1 MRLIPLLFLTASTSL
16 FSLTLSQEETKE
28 IADKIWRNECGGT
41 LAGLTHWG
49 KGEGFGSFGIGHF
62 IWYADGKKERFEET
76 FPELIAFLQKHKA
89 SIPLWLQK
97 SPRCPWS
104 TREAF
109 YQEIDS
115 PKMVALR
122 QMLLATRGLQA
133 AFMIERFEKALP
145 KLEQKEEILQKISIL
160 TSTKQGTYALIDY
173 LNFKGSGLSSEEA
186 YQGKGWGLLQVLSSM
201 SSSGDPL
208 KEFVASAKETLALR
222 VKNAPPQRE
231 EERWLSGWYN
241 RLESYLD

>member
-1 MRLIPLLFLTASTSL
+1 MKQIALLLLTVSTSL
-16 FSLTLSQEETKE
+16 FSLTVSSEDAKE
-28 IADKIWRNECGGT
+28 IADKIWKNECGGT

-89 SIPLWLQK
+89 AVPLWLQK
-97 SPRCPWS
+97 CPRCPWS

-109 YQEIDS
+109 YKDIDS
-115 PKMVALR
+115 PNMVALR
-122 QMLLATRGLQA
+122 QMLMATRGLQA
-133 AFMIERFEKALP
+133 SFMIERFEKALT
-145 KLEQKEEILQKISIL
+145 KLEQKEEIIEKISLL
-160 TSTKQGTYALIDY
+160 TSSKKGVYALIDY
-173 LNFKGSGLSSEEA
+173 LNFKGSGLSPEEA
-186 YQGKGWGLLQVLSSM
+186 YEGKGWGLLQVLSSM

-208 KEFVASAKETLALR
+208 VQFVSSAKETLSLR
-222 VKNAPPQRE
+222 VKNAPPERG
-231 EERWLSGWYN
+231 EERWLSGWHN